1 MGPASELSWR
11 KGRDHQP
18 EECDRRPVVPLHTG
32 REDGSTH
39 SRVGP
44 CHQART
50 IASDVRPDI
59 HQDPLDRP
67 LIAAVSGKR
76 GTATSSDIRIE
87 QHFAPMPWAS
97 EQGVSA
103 WNPLARGRAM
113 VLAAVCSPP
122 TDTTR
127 VGMLLASIGPATSA
141 RCGRWGRCS
150 PVTGR
155 PPPPG
160 FGPGHG
166 GRGRRVPS
174 PTAGPVRRLV
184 AGSHVTNHA
193 LMKKVL
199 QELADKVPVA
209 IAAQVRLGLVVTPS
223 PPVRSVQE
231 HIAYA
236 GRTLAGSRSSPAA
249 DDRHAEGGGALQG
262 QRGDPP
268 DGGRRPCGS
277 AWAAGRCGPK
287 GSCSSA
293 P

>member
-50 IASDVRPDI
+50 IASDVRPDR
-59 HQDPLDRP
+59 HQGPFDRP
-67 LIAAVSGKR
+67 LIAEVSVER
-76 GTATSSDIRIE
+76 
-87 QHFAPMPWAS
+87 
-97 EQGVSA
+97 GVSA

-236 GRTLAGSRSSPAA
+236 GRTWASTRSPPRAAAATRCCGRWPSSR
-249 DDRHAEGGGALQG
+249 
-262 QRGDPP
+262 
-268 DGGRRPCGS
+268 
-277 AWAAGRCGPK
+277 
-287 GSCSSA
+287 
-293 P
+293 